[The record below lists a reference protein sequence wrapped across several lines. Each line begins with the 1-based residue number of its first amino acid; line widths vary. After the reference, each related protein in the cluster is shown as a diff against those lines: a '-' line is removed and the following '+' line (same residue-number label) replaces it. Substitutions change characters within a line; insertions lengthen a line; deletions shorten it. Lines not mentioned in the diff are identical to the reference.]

1 MATYIEDEET
11 SILINK
17 YAELMNTSKTG
28 ALRELLRR
36 EIGQANRLSTSSE
49 RYNRIM
55 EWLGPPISAVEE
67 IPKQHYDW
75 LAGDTEAAEMSDTLK
90 KELGVVTGGR

>member
-11 SILINK
+11 STLINK
-17 YAELMNTSKTG
+17 YAELMHTSKTG

-36 EIGQANRLSTSSE
+36 EIGKVNRLTTSGE
-49 RYNRIM
+49 RYRRIM
-55 EWLGPPISAVEE
+55 EWLGPPMDPVEE

-75 LAGDTEAAEMSDTLK
+75 LAGDTEPAEISERLK
-90 KELGVVTGGR
+90 KELGLIPGGD